1 MSLPIP
7 GDKMAKRY
15 SRGHGNSGSKKPE
28 EKISPSWMNYK
39 PKEAEMI
46 VVKLA
51 KEGNSASK
59 IGMILRDSY
68 GIPDIK
74 VLVGKTV
81 TKILEEKKQSP
92 DIPEDLMAV
101 IRKSIGLSKHLEE
114 NHKDFTA
121 KRGLELTDSR
131 VKRLVEYYKK
141 NGKLPKDFK
150 FDRESIKLYV
160 Q

>member
-1 MSLPIP
+1 
-7 GDKMAKRY
+7 MAKRY
-15 SRGHGNSGSKKPE
+15 SRAHGQSGSKKPE
-28 EKISPSWMNYK
+28 TTEVPSWMNYK

-51 KEGNSASK
+51 KEGNSSSK

-74 VLVGKTV
+74 ILTGKTLS
-81 TKILEEKKQSP
+81 KILEEKNQVP

-101 IRKSIGLSKHLEE
+101 IRKSINLSKHLEE

-121 KRGLELTDSR
+121 KRGLQLTDSR

-141 NGKLPKDFK
+141 TNKLPKDFK
-150 FDRESIKLYV
+150 FDRESIKLYA

>member
-1 MSLPIP
+1 
-7 GDKMAKRY
+7 MAKRY
-15 SRGHGNSGSKKPE
+15 SRAHGNSGSKKPSVKE
-28 EKISPSWMNYK
+28 NPSWMSYK
-39 PKEAEMI
+39 PREAEMI

-74 VLVGKTV
+74 VLTGKSV
-81 TKILEEKKQSP
+81 TKILEEKRQNP
-92 DIPEDLMAV
+92 EIPEDLMAT
-101 IRKSIGLSKHLEE
+101 IRKSISLSKHLEE

-131 VKRLVEYYKK
+131 VKRLVDYYKK
-141 NGKLPKDFK
+141 KGKLSKDFK
-150 FDRESIKLYV
+150 YDRESIKLYA